1 MYAQGR
7 KQDLLSHIKC
17 GLSFQGVK
25 FNLFTGLNKCKD
37 LSVIPSKLIFR
48 NVCKCKIEVTCTYIE
63 SCAN

>member
-37 LSVIPSKLIFR
+37 LYAIPSRLIFQ
-48 NVCKCKIEVTCTYIE
+48 NVCQCKIEVTCTQIE